1 MTILTKNQNPG
12 LLEVENNMEY
22 HEAIDE
28 LLPICANCHRI
39 RDGNGSWSQMDSAF
53 LDHCDAELSHGICP
67 SCAQELYPE
76 FYHAED

>member
-1 MTILTKNQNPG
+1 MAFSIKNLG
-12 LLEVENNMEY
+12 LLEDESSMKYN
-22 HEAIDE
+22 EAIVE

-39 RDGNGSWSQMDSAF
+39 RDDNGCWCQTESGF

-76 FYHAED
+76 FYHGGD